1 MGGAEIYMRLVFQR
15 QTKKILPN
23 ILTLAIGQVRERGY
37 TMESWTSQ
45 PNQKMPHLALIF
57 IVRSLCG
64 RTMFDNRI
72 PGYEARNI
80 NESARVVNDQENV
93 AKRFQVME

>member
-1 MGGAEIYMRLVFQR
+1 MGWDGMGGAEIYMRLVFQR

-45 PNQKMPHLALIF
+45 PNQKMPHLSPNLDCPF
-57 IVRSLCG
+57 PMRQNYV
-64 RTMFDNRI
+64 
-72 PGYEARNI
+72 
-80 NESARVVNDQENV
+80 
-93 AKRFQVME
+93 